1 VKVQIVLFDGFGEL
15 VAFAP
20 FEVLTRANEC
30 GAEFQVELVSSEPK
44 REVFT
49 FYGVKVVVDDY
60 LRMDNQPDLLIV
72 PGGGWNHKA
81 NLGAKREAEKG
92 DLPKLISELHAKGTI
107 IAGVC
112 TGGMLIAASGILNEK
127 NATTHYLAK
136 DELRETYG
144 ADVLSYRIVDNG
156 DIITAR
162 GVTSGVDLGL
172 WITERFAGA
181 NIAAAVENRM
191 EYERRGVI
199 WRNP

>member
-1 VKVQIVLFDGFGEL
+1 MKIQIVLFDGFGEL

-20 FEVLTRANEC
+20 FEVLKRANEC
-30 GAEFQVELVSSEPK
+30 GAEFQVEMVSSEPK
-44 REVFT
+44 REVVTSF
-49 FYGVKVVVDDY
+49 GVKVMVDDY
-60 LRMDNQPDLLIV
+60 LRIDNRPDLLIV

-81 NLGAKREAEKG
+81 NFGAKREAEKG

-112 TGGMLIAASGILNEK
+112 TGGMLIAASGILEGEK
-127 NATTHYLAK
+127 ATTHFLAK
-136 DELRETYG
+136 DELKESYG

-156 DIITAR
+156 NIITAR

-172 WITERFAGA
+172 WIIERFAGA
-181 NIAAAVENRM
+181 NIAAAVESRM
-191 EYERRGVI
+191 EYERRGVT